1 MPTRPPFS
9 ILGPQPLE
17 SGSWVIRVW
26 MPEAHHVTLLLG
38 GQEIAM
44 ATPHHPWIF
53 EAEQPTD
60 PGCNY
65 SVRVERGG
73 ITHEQHDPWAFR
85 AEWMGK
91 WTAIFLLKATITTSG
106 AGWVPIPASGKA
118 FRV

>member
-1 MPTRPPFS
+1 MTRSVSLNADTTTLSP

-17 SGSWVIRVW
+17 SGTWVTRVW
-26 MPEAHHVTLLLG
+26 MPEAHRVTLLLG

-53 EAEQPTD
+53 EAEHPTD

-73 ITHEQHDPWAFR
+73 ITHEQHDPLGLPR
-85 AEWMGK
+85 GMDGRDGPPS
-91 WTAIFLLKATITTSG
+91 LC
-106 AGWVPIPASGKA
+106 
-118 FRV
+118 